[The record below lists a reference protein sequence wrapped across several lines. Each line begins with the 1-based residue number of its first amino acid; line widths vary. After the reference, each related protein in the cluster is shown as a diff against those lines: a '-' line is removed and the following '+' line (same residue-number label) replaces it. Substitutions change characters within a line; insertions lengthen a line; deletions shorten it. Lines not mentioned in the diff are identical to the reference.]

1 MVAVRMAGEETVGV
15 PDSGHPASAIRPG
28 VMIGRDDELRRGTEM
43 ARDAAAGRG
52 RLLLI
57 QGEAGIGKTLLL
69 RTILDESAGLI
80 PHVVTGAADEFDQR
94 LPFATLHSC
103 LQPWEHLSGQAAKV
117 LELIRDGSAEYPV
130 IEAFLALVEEWCVA
144 SPVAVAVE
152 DLHWADPASIL
163 LLRRLGKV
171 AGQLPLLLAVTVRSG
186 RGRRDV
192 EALADSWRDDVA
204 SIQLA
209 PLPDL
214 AVEQLVRRLAGG
226 KPGPALWDI
235 VTGAAGNPL
244 YISELL
250 TGLARDGSVLTDGEV
265 VDIESRDGGLALP
278 SALGEAITGD
288 LAVLSPET
296 RRLLQ
301 VAALMGSTFSLAEV
315 AAVMG
320 GQATQLLGQISEA
333 TGAGVIVSQPDKLAF
348 RHPLVRAVLD
358 DGIPPSARQALH
370 LQIAQ
375 ALSSRASPERTA
387 GHLLAAGPAAGPL
400 LPWLASAADE
410 LAARAPA
417 LAADLLTQVLDT
429 PIALAG
435 QVSGQ
440 LRSALAASLL
450 RSGRLSDAEQVARSA
465 LAAAQDPRTRAAL
478 WWTLASAYAGRG
490 ATDRAV
496 DEIGAALATG
506 ELTLAEQARFSGLQ
520 ARCYITLSQAD
531 DARAAW
537 QESVAAA
544 RTSGDTEALAFAT
557 AAAAGSRAWDGWIE
571 DALAFADASA
581 AATES
586 LGSRASAQLAPHVNR
601 GICLTEL
608 DRDAEADQAFEDAL
622 RMAERGIG
630 TDYLAW
636 GYQCLARQWFW
647 QGRWDEALGQVQ
659 AGLDLGDAMDMGRH
673 LRGLSALIAVHR
685 GDRETAASQ
694 LAFLS
699 GPAPTTS
706 PGRQSAHT
714 PTWALALAAQ
724 ADGDI
729 PAATAILR
737 PAWDVDTERDQ
748 LRYLRH
754 YLVPDLVALQLATG
768 DEAAGRRTADSI
780 RNYASRRTAPA
791 LRRSVRH
798 ACALATGDAAEL
810 LAVAEEYQ
818 QARRPLFAAQAS
830 ERAAVLLA
838 GADQPRQAETALRQ
852 AVAGYEA
859 FDAAWDLARA
869 DSMLRTLGVRR
880 GKKGPRRRPRSGWE
894 AMTETE
900 RIVAGLVAEGLSNPQ
915 IGARMY
921 LSRRTVQYHVSS
933 ILTKLDIVSRVELA
947 ALVIRRGGVAG

>member
-1 MVAVRMAGEETVGV
+1 
-15 PDSGHPASAIRPG
+15 
-28 VMIGRDDELRRGTEM
+28 MIGRDGELRRGTAL
-43 ARDAAAGRG
+43 ARDVAAGHG

-69 RTILDESAGLI
+69 RTILDDAAGLI

-94 LPFATLHSC
+94 LPFATLHAC
-103 LQPWEHLSGQAAKV
+103 LRPWEHVSGQAAKV
-117 LELIRDGSAEYPV
+117 VELIRDGSAEYPV
-130 IEAFLALVEEWCVA
+130 IEAALTLVEEWCVA
-144 SPVAVAVE
+144 APVAVAVE

-171 AGQLPLLLAVTVRSG
+171 AGQLPLLLAATVRGGS
-186 RGRRDV
+186 GRRDV
-192 EALADSWRDDVA
+192 EALADSWREDVA

-214 AVEQLVRRLAGG
+214 AVQQLVRRLAGG
-226 KPGPALWDI
+226 KPGPALWEI

-250 TGLARDGSVLTDGEV
+250 TGLARDGSLRVEGDV
-265 VDIESRDGGLALP
+265 VDIEVGEAGVALP
-278 SALGEAITGD
+278 SAVGEAITGR

-296 RRLLQ
+296 SRLLQ
-301 VAALMGSTFSLAEV
+301 VAALMGSTFSLAEI
-315 AAVMG
+315 AAVIG
-320 GQATQLLGQISEA
+320 CPATQLLGQIREA
-333 TGAGVIVSQPDKLAF
+333 TGAGVIISQPETMAF

-375 ALSSRASPERTA
+375 ALTSGASPERA
-387 GHLLAAGPAAGPL
+387 AEHLLAAGSAAGPL
-400 LPWLASAADE
+400 LPWLAGVADD
-410 LAARAPA
+410 LAARVPA
-417 LAADLLTQVLDT
+417 LAADLLTQVLNT
-429 PIALAG
+429 SVVPVG
-435 QVSGQ
+435 QVTGQ
-440 LRSALAASLL
+440 LRSALSAALL
-450 RSGRLSDAEQVARSA
+450 RSGRPSDAERVARSA
-465 LAAAQDPRTRAAL
+465 LAAAYDPRTRATL
-478 WWTLASAYAGRG
+478 RWTLASAYAGRG

-496 DEIGAALATG
+496 GELGAALATD
-506 ELTLAEQARFSGLQ
+506 ELTLAERARFCGLQ

-537 QESVAAA
+537 EESVAAA
-544 RTSGDTEALAFAT
+544 QTSGDTEALAFAT

-571 DALAFADASA
+571 DALTFADASI

-586 LGSRASAQLAPHVNR
+586 LGWRAGAQLAPHVNR

-647 QGRWDEALGQVQ
+647 QGRWDEALAQVQ

-685 GDRETAASQ
+685 GDRTAAASQ
-694 LAFLS
+694 LALLS
-699 GPAPTTS
+699 GPMSATS

-714 PTWALALAAQ
+714 PTWALAVAAQ

-737 PAWDVDTERDQ
+737 PAWDLDTERDQ

-754 YLVPDLVALQLATG
+754 YLVPDLVALQLAAG
-768 DEAAGRRTADSI
+768 DEAAGRCTAGSI

-798 ACALATGDAAEL
+798 ACALAEGDVVEL
-810 LAVAEEYQ
+810 LAVADEYQ
-818 QARRPLFAAQAS
+818 QARRPLFAAQAR
-830 ERAAVLLA
+830 ERAAALLA

-852 AVAGYEA
+852 AVTDYESLEAG
-859 FDAAWDLARA
+859 WDLARA

-894 AMTETE
+894 AMTDTE

-921 LSRRTVQYHVSS
+921 LSRRTIQYHVSS
-933 ILTKLDIVSRVELA
+933 ILTKLDIASRVELA
-947 ALVIRRGGVAG
+947 ALVVRHGGIAG